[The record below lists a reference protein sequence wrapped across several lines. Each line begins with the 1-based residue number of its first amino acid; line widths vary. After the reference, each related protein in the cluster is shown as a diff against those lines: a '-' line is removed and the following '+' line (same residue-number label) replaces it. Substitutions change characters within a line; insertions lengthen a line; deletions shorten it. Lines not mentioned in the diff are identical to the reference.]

1 MKGKGR
7 MNTYIYGAIYTIIY
21 TIMCSLFASVLLGK
35 SKCRRGTGLVLC
47 MLGWMLME
55 YGVSAVLDQYV
66 VVKMAAVVVLNVIFL
81 KGLYRAGIMKTFG
94 TSFLYQ
100 AVCALTDYLSFV
112 LAKKVLGDIELADSA
127 DSITGYFI
135 GTFSQILLIFFVLWF
150 RNRFEMEKEY
160 VMMEQEWVKFMA
172 FPVFSMI
179 AILAFAMNF
188 DAKLTQGQ
196 ENTILFVIL
205 GLALMNIFVFY
216 LIRDIMKRESE
227 RKREELLLEHAEQTE
242 RRYLEEKKRHEELR
256 RQRHEYRNQM
266 LVIQALMEKGD
277 YARIE
282 EYIQSYCGEAKQEDW
297 FDTNHPVVNA
307 ILNLKYRN
315 ALDKKI
321 LMVLRFNNLSELPL
335 KDADLISLLSNLLDN
350 AIEACEKCGKENPQ
364 IKVKFVVENGKM
376 ILAVSNDWNGKL
388 CFRDGKIISSK
399 EDGKLHGF
407 GMENV
412 KRIVKKYSGL
422 YTIDRE
428 GEEFKVITCIPME

>member
-1 MKGKGR
+1 